1 MVWIDNQNP
10 LKSNDEVTYACP
22 KMSYSLLVKK
32 NPRNYQTD
40 LLCIVPSHQ
49 THPGR
54 HGGNNKWT
62 IFKHSLVIDIWRISW
77 KVDTGRD
84 DFIDYEAPNFWLGAI
99 RHQDILSNKSDKDPQ
114 YWKASLWH
122 NELTGNSM
130 WNVVIANK
138 SLKIIIELKNHICLD
153 FFIHLQGSWFMKIFF
168 IQWLNDVYICQWL
181 GHHLFW

>member
-1 MVWIDNQNP
+1 M
-10 LKSNDEVTYACP
+10 
-22 KMSYSLLVKK
+22 
-32 NPRNYQTD
+32 NYQTD

-54 HGGNNKWT
+54 HGGNNKWAL
-62 IFKHSLVIDIWRISW
+62 FKHSLVIDIWRISW

-114 YWKASLWH
+114 YWKARLWH

-130 WNVVIANK
+130 WNVVITNK
-138 SLKIIIELKNHICLD
+138 SLKIIIEMKNHICLD
-153 FFIHLQGSWFMKIFF
+153 CFIHLQGSWFMKIFSYNGLMMYIF
-168 IQWLNDVYICQWL
+168 VNDLDIICSGNDFFGAKPWNKPVLAYCWSDHAEHTSVQS
-181 GHHLFW
+181 